1 MATIVC
7 GYLLVPDFRK
17 DQVFL
22 ERGNLKKLCPGDTVE
37 VLVKELMDKECLG
50 MG

>member
-1 MATIVC
+1 MAIIVC

-22 ERGNLKKLCPGDTVE
+22 ERWNLKLCPGDTVE
-37 VLVKELMDKECLG
+37 VFIKELMDKECLG
-50 MG
+50 MR